1 MSDFIPAFCF
11 YSSTPGLHGKRGYPW
26 DGGTCY
32 PMTLGIVGERLT
44 QGGTAICYPRI
55 PGAGNQIH
63 ASNGLCKE
71 EIRSWDGGT
80 CYPMTLGIA
89 GEKLTQGETTICYPR
104 IPGDSHKLTISIFC
118 RKSAVDFSNRGIGIY
133 VSP

>member
-32 PMTLGIVGERLT
+32 PMTLGIAEERLT
-44 QGGTAICYPRI
+44 QGETA
-55 PGAGNQIH
+55 
-63 ASNGLCKE
+63 
-71 EIRSWDGGT
+71 
-80 CYPMTLGIA
+80 
-89 GEKLTQGETTICYPR
+89 ICYPR